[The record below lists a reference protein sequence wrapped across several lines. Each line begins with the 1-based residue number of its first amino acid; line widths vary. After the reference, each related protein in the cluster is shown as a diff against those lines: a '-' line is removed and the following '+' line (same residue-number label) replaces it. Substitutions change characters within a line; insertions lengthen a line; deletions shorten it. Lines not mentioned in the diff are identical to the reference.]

1 MSKSVAELRDQ
12 LSAIEADE
20 RMYEGIG
27 PSDVDTLA
35 RMVDDEEEDW
45 LAARAVH
52 ALSRIDSSEAR
63 QSVAA
68 AAESPRLEVRVAAAT
83 SAAAL
88 PASDSDGIL
97 SKLLDDPQPAVRKFA
112 VKATTP
118 GNAEA
123 VRARVRDMATSDK
136 SAGLRRVAEKQARSV
151 SES

>member
-1 MSKSVAELRDQ
+1 MMSKSLSELRDQ

-27 PSDVDTLA
+27 PPDVDALVS
-35 RMVDDEEEDW
+35 MVEEEEDW

-52 ALSRIDSSEAR
+52 ALSRIDSSDAR
-63 QSVAA
+63 QSVVSAV
-68 AAESPRLEVRVAAAT
+68 ESSRMEVRVAAAA

-112 VKATTP
+112 VKATSAR
-118 GNAEA
+118 NAEA
-123 VRARVRDMATSDK
+123 IRARVLDMATNDE
-136 SAGLRRVAEKQARSV
+136 SAGLRRVAQKQSRAV

>member
-1 MSKSVAELRDQ
+1 MSKSSAELRDQ

-35 RMVDDEEEDW
+35 RMVADEEEDW

-63 QSVAA
+63 QSVAS
-68 AAESPRLEVRVAAAT
+68 AAESPRMEVRVAAAT
-83 SAAAL
+83 SAATL

-118 GNAEA
+118 RNAEA
-123 VRARVRDMATSDK
+123 VRARVRDMASSDK

>member
-1 MSKSVAELRDQ
+1 MSKSLSELRAQ
-12 LSAIEADE
+12 LSSIEADE

-27 PSDVDTLA
+27 PSDVDALT
-35 RMVDDEEEDW
+35 RMVDEEQEDW

-63 QSVAA
+63 ESVAA
-68 AAESPRLEVRVAAAT
+68 AAESPRLEVRVAVASSAT
-83 SAAAL
+83 AL

-112 VKATTP
+112 VKATSP
-118 GNAEA
+118 RNAQEI
-123 VRARVRDMATSDK
+123 RARVQGMATSDD
-136 SAGLRRVAEKQARSV
+136 SAALRRVAARKAQ